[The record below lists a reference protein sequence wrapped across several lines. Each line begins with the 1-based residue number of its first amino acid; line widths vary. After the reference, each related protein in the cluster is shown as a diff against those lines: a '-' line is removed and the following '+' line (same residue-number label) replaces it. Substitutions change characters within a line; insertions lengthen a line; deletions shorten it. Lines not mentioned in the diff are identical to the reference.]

1 MNMNTQIAD
10 PIENEK
16 PADNSA
22 QFIRRL
28 LKRKT
33 VAIGLFIL
41 LVFMLLALLAP
52 WISPYSPYKL
62 SIVNRLKPPSEIYW
76 FGTDEFGRDVFSRT
90 IYAARLSLLVGLAVV
105 TLSSVIGV
113 TMGLLAGFF
122 PRLDAPIA
130 RLIDAMMAFPDILLA
145 IALVAALGPS
155 LITVI
160 VALSIVYAP
169 RLARI
174 VRASTLVIRELPYV
188 EAAVSMGI
196 STPNIMR
203 RHVLRN
209 LISPIVVQATFL
221 FASAMLAEAGLSF
234 LGLGVSPEI
243 PTWGT
248 MISSGRQYIGQADW
262 ITLFPGIAIIL
273 SVLSLQMV
281 GDGFRDLL
289 DPRLKKDL

>member
-1 MNMNTQIAD
+1 MAD
-10 PIENEK
+10 ITSTAQ
-16 PADNSA
+16 PARNPTIL
-22 QFIRRL
+22 FIRRL

-33 VAIGLFIL
+33 VAAGLIVL
-41 LVFMLLALLAP
+41 LVVVLLAVFAP
-52 WISPYSPYKL
+52 MIAPYSPSKL
-62 SIVNRLKPPSEIYW
+62 SIVNRLKPPSELYW

-90 IYAARLSLLVGLAVV
+90 IFAGRLSLLVGAAVV
-105 TLSSVIGV
+105 ALSALIGITL
-113 TMGLLAGFF
+113 GLLAGFF
-122 PRLDAPIA
+122 QKLDTPIA

-155 LITVI
+155 LTTVI
-160 VALSIVYAP
+160 IALAVVYSP

-188 EAAVSMGI
+188 EAAKALGI
-196 STPNIMR
+196 STFHIMT

-209 LISPIVVQATFL
+209 LISPILVQCTFL

-248 MISSGRQYIGQADW
+248 MISAGRQYIGQADW
-262 ITLFPGIAIIL
+262 MTYFPGFAIIL

-281 GDGFRDLL
+281 GDGLRDML
-289 DPRLKKDL
+289 DPRLRRDL

>member
-1 MNMNTQIAD
+1 MT
-10 PIENEK
+10 
-16 PADNSA
+16 NSA
-22 QFIRRL
+22 VEPTVSTPAISERRRFIRRV

-33 VAIGLFIL
+33 VAIGLLIL
-41 LVFMLLALLAP
+41 VVFALMALLAP
-52 WISPYSPYKL
+52 WIAPYNPYKL
-62 SIVNRLKPPSEIYW
+62 SIVNRLKPPSELFW
-76 FGTDEFGRDVFSRT
+76 FGTDEFGRDIFSRT
-90 IYAARLSLLVGLAVV
+90 IYAGRLSLLVGAAVV
-105 TLSSVIGV
+105 MLSSLIGI
-113 TMGLLAGFF
+113 TLGLLAGFF

-130 RLIDAMMAFPDILLA
+130 RLVDAMMAFPDILLA

-155 LITVI
+155 LATVI

-169 RLARI
+169 RLARV

-196 STPNIMR
+196 STPHIMM

-209 LISPIVVQATFL
+209 LISPIMVQATFL

-248 MISSGRQYIGQADW
+248 MIAAGRQYVGQADW
-262 ITLFPGIAIIL
+262 MTLFPGIAIVL

>member
-1 MNMNTQIAD
+1 MAD
-10 PIENEK
+10 IVTSK
-16 PADNSA
+16 PASTNETMK
-22 QFIRRL
+22 FVRRL

-33 VAIGLFIL
+33 VAAGVIVLAIFIL
-41 LVFMLLALLAP
+41 LAVFAP
-52 WISPYSPYKL
+52 LIAPYSPSKL

-76 FGTDEFGRDVFSRT
+76 FGTDEFGRDVFSRA
-90 IYAARLSLLVGLAVV
+90 IYAGRLSLLVGAAVV
-105 TLSSVIGV
+105 ALSALIGITL
-113 TMGLLAGFF
+113 GLLAGFF
-122 PRLDAPIA
+122 KKLDTPIA

-155 LITVI
+155 LTTVI
-160 VALSIVYAP
+160 IALSIVYAP

-188 EAAVSMGI
+188 EAAQALGI
-196 STPNIMR
+196 STFHIMT

-209 LISPIVVQATFL
+209 LVSPILVQGTFL

-248 MISSGRQYIGQADW
+248 MISAGRQYIGQADW
-262 ITLFPGIAIIL
+262 MTLFPGFAIIL
-273 SVLSLQMV
+273 AVLSLQMV
-281 GDGFRDLL
+281 GDGLRDML
-289 DPRLKKDL
+289 DPKLRREL

>member
-1 MNMNTQIAD
+1 MAD
-10 PIENEK
+10 IVSTVP
-16 PADNSA
+16 PARNPTVL
-22 QFIRRL
+22 FIRRL

-33 VAIGLFIL
+33 VAAGLLVL
-41 LVFMLLALLAP
+41 LVFVLLAVFAP
-52 WISPYSPYKL
+52 MIAPYSPSKL
-62 SIVNRLKPPSEIYW
+62 SIVNRLKPPSELYW

-90 IYAARLSLLVGLAVV
+90 IYAGRLSLLVGAAVV
-105 TLSSVIGV
+105 ALSALIGITL
-113 TMGLLAGFF
+113 GLLAGFF
-122 PRLDAPIA
+122 QKLDTPIA

-155 LITVI
+155 LTTVI
-160 VALSIVYAP
+160 IALAVVYSP

-188 EAAVSMGI
+188 EAAKALGI
-196 STPNIMR
+196 STFHIMT

-209 LISPIVVQATFL
+209 LVSPILVQSTFL

-248 MISSGRQYIGQADW
+248 MISAGRQYIGQADW
-262 ITLFPGIAIIL
+262 MTYFPGFAIIL

-281 GDGFRDLL
+281 GDGLRDML
-289 DPRLKKDL
+289 DPRLRRDL

>member
-1 MNMNTQIAD
+1 MAD
-10 PIENEK
+10 ITSTAQ
-16 PADNSA
+16 PARNPTIL
-22 QFIRRL
+22 FIRRL

-33 VAIGLFIL
+33 VAAGLIVL
-41 LVFMLLALLAP
+41 LVFVLLAVFAP
-52 WISPYSPYKL
+52 MIAPYSPSKL
-62 SIVNRLKPPSEIYW
+62 SIVNRLKPPSELYW

-90 IYAARLSLLVGLAVV
+90 IFAGRLSLLVGAAVV
-105 TLSSVIGV
+105 ALSALIGITL
-113 TMGLLAGFF
+113 GLLAGFF
-122 PRLDAPIA
+122 QKLDTPIA

-155 LITVI
+155 LTTVI
-160 VALSIVYAP
+160 IALAVVYSP

-188 EAAVSMGI
+188 EAAKALGI
-196 STPNIMR
+196 STFHIMT

-209 LISPIVVQATFL
+209 LVSPILVQCTFL

-248 MISSGRQYIGQADW
+248 MISAGRQYIGQADW
-262 ITLFPGIAIIL
+262 MTYFPGFAIIL

-281 GDGFRDLL
+281 GDGLRDML
-289 DPRLKKDL
+289 DPRLRRDL

>member
-1 MNMNTQIAD
+1 MADIATATD
-10 PIENEK
+10 K
-16 PADNSA
+16 PAASERSK
-22 QFIRRL
+22 FLRRL

-33 VAIGLFIL
+33 VAAGVIVLIIF
-41 LVFMLLALLAP
+41 VLLAALAP
-52 WISPYSPYKL
+52 WIAPYSPSKL
-62 SIVNRLKPPSEIYW
+62 SIVNRLKPPSELFW

-90 IYAARLSLLVGLAVV
+90 IYAGRLSLLVGAAVV
-105 TLSSVIGV
+105 VVSALIGV
-113 TMGLLAGFF
+113 TLGLLAGFF
-122 PRLDAPIA
+122 EKLDTPIA

-155 LITVI
+155 LTTVI
-160 VALSIVYAP
+160 VALSIVYSP

-188 EAAVSMGI
+188 EAAQALGI
-196 STPNIMR
+196 STFHIMT

-209 LISPIVVQATFL
+209 LLSPILVQGTFL

-248 MISSGRQYIGQADW
+248 MIAAGRQYIGQADW
-262 ITLFPGIAIIL
+262 MTYFPGFAIIL

-281 GDGFRDLL
+281 GDGLRDML
-289 DPRLKKDL
+289 DPRLRKDL

>member
-1 MNMNTQIAD
+1 MTDIATTA
-10 PIENEK
+10 PRPTTSEGAK
-16 PADNSA
+16 
-22 QFIRRL
+22 FLRRL

-33 VAIGLFIL
+33 VAVGLIVLTIF
-41 LVFMLLALLAP
+41 VLLAAFAP
-52 WISPYSPYKL
+52 WIAPYSPSKL
-62 SIVNRLKPPSEIYW
+62 SIVNRLKPPSELFW

-90 IYAARLSLLVGLAVV
+90 IYAGRLSLLVGAAVV
-105 TLSSVIGV
+105 TLSALIGV
-113 TMGLLAGFF
+113 TLGLLAGFF
-122 PRLDAPIA
+122 QRLDTPIA

-155 LITVI
+155 LTTVI
-160 VALSIVYAP
+160 IALSIVYSP

-188 EAAVSMGI
+188 EAAKALGI
-196 STPNIMR
+196 STFHIMT

-209 LISPIVVQATFL
+209 LVSPILVQGTFL

-248 MISSGRQYIGQADW
+248 MIAAGRQYIGQADW
-262 ITLFPGIAIIL
+262 MTYFPGFAIIL

-281 GDGFRDLL
+281 GDGLRDML
-289 DPRLKKDL
+289 DPRLRKDL

>member
-1 MNMNTQIAD
+1 M
-10 PIENEK
+10 
-16 PADNSA
+16 
-22 QFIRRL
+22 FVRRL
-28 LKRKT
+28 FKRKT
-33 VAIGLFIL
+33 VAAGIIVLA
-41 LVFMLLALLAP
+41 VFAILALLAP
-52 WISPYSPYKL
+52 WITPYSPSKL
-62 SIVNRLKPPSEIYW
+62 SIVNRLKPPSEMFW

-90 IYAARLSLLVGLAVV
+90 IYAGRLSLMVGAAVV
-105 TLSSVIGV
+105 VLSAIIGV
-113 TMGLLAGFF
+113 TLGLLAGFF
-122 PRLDAPIA
+122 QRLDTPIA

-155 LITVI
+155 LATVI
-160 VALSIVYAP
+160 VALSVVYSP

-188 EAAVSMGI
+188 EAAQSLGI
-196 STPNIMR
+196 STFHIMT

-209 LISPIVVQATFL
+209 LISPIIVQCTFL

-248 MISSGRQYIGQADW
+248 MIAAGRQYIGQADW
-262 ITLFPGIAIIL
+262 MTYFPGFAIIL

-281 GDGFRDLL
+281 GDGLRDML
-289 DPRLKKDL
+289 DPRLRRDL

>member
-1 MNMNTQIAD
+1 MAEITDSM
-10 PIENEK
+10 
-16 PADNSA
+16 PA
-22 QFIRRL
+22 QREGLRFIRQLFR
-28 LKRKT
+28 RRT
-33 VAIGLFIL
+33 VALGVLVL
-41 LVFMLLALLAP
+41 LIFVAIALLAP
-52 WISPYSPYKL
+52 WLTPYSPSKL
-62 SIVNRLKPPSEIYW
+62 SIVNRLKPPSGTFW

-90 IYAARLSLLVGLAVV
+90 IYAGRLSLLVGVAVV

-113 TMGLLAGFF
+113 TLGLLAGFF
-122 PRLDAPIA
+122 RRLDTPIA

-155 LITVI
+155 LTTVI

-169 RLARI
+169 RLART

-188 EAAVSMGI
+188 EAAQALGI
-196 STPNIMR
+196 STFHIMT

-209 LISPIVVQATFL
+209 LLSPILVQGTFL

-248 MISSGRQYIGQADW
+248 MIASGRQYIGQADW
-262 ITLFPGIAIIL
+262 MTYFPGFAIIL

-281 GDGFRDLL
+281 GDGLRDML
-289 DPRLKKDL
+289 DPRLQRNL

>member
-1 MNMNTQIAD
+1 MAD
-10 PIENEK
+10 LVTTPPKAPSER
-16 PADNSA
+16 AL
-22 QFIRRL
+22 FIRRL
-28 LKRKT
+28 FKRKT
-33 VAIGLFIL
+33 VAAGIIVLA
-41 LVFMLLALLAP
+41 VFAILALLAP
-52 WISPYSPYKL
+52 WIAPYSPSKL
-62 SIVNRLKPPSEIYW
+62 SIVNRLKPPGEMFW

-90 IYAARLSLLVGLAVV
+90 IYAGRLSLMVGAAVV
-105 TLSSVIGV
+105 VLSAIIGV
-113 TMGLLAGFF
+113 TLGLLAGFF
-122 PRLDAPIA
+122 QRLDTPIA

-155 LITVI
+155 LATVI
-160 VALSIVYAP
+160 VALSVVYSP

-188 EAAVSMGI
+188 EAAQALGI
-196 STPNIMR
+196 STFHIMT

-209 LISPIVVQATFL
+209 LVSPIIVQCTFL

-248 MISSGRQYIGQADW
+248 MIAAGRQYIGQADW
-262 ITLFPGIAIIL
+262 MTYFPGFAIIL

-281 GDGFRDLL
+281 GDGLRDML
-289 DPRLKKDL
+289 DPRLRRDL